1 MHMVSWPAHFPR
13 TASIAANVSAVSPD
27 WLTEITSV
35 RRSISGSRY
44 LNSEELS
51 VSQGI
56 RASDSIQYR
65 PIIAACKLVPIP
77 TSTMRST
84 AARASSDIVKSSNV
98 TSYVSN
104 ETLPRMASA
113 TARGCSSISFR
124 VKCSYTSPGPDGASR
139 GTPTGIFP
147 ADAPSGR
154 LIRATSGLPCAVSP
168 LVRKAV
174 LHERG
179 SMADRSS
186 VKNISL

>member
-1 MHMVSWPAHFPR
+1 MCLLFRRTGSPKSPACGG
-13 TASIAANVSAVSPD
+13 
-27 WLTEITSV
+27 
-35 RRSISGSRY
+35 SISGSRY

-84 AARASSDIVKSSNV
+84 AARASSEIAKCSNA

-124 VKCSYTSPGPDGASR
+124 VKCSYTSPGSEAGHPFECPD
-139 GTPTGIFP
+139 TFT
-147 ADAPSGR
+147 
-154 LIRATSGLPCAVSP
+154 VSP
-168 LVRKAV
+168 GFLAPCPHQRQAA
-174 LHERG
+174 LRERG
-179 SMADRSS
+179 SRAGKSL
-186 VKNISL
+186 VKNITPKP